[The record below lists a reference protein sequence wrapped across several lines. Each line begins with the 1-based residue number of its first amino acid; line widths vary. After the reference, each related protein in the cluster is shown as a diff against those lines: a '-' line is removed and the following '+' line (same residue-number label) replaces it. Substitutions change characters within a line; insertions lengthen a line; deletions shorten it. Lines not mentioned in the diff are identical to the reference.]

1 MESLNLYQMK
11 TYRAKVTIYEFLV
24 DTNEEINK
32 KLNFWINNIVI
43 NKTTDILYQTDQ
55 SDLIIDICRS
65 YYQYFRF

>member
-32 KLNFWINNIVI
+32 KLNFWINRIVI
-43 NKTTDILYQTDQ
+43 NKTTDTLYETDQ
-55 SDLIIDICRS
+55 SDLIINICRS

>member
-32 KLNFWINNIVI
+32 KLNFWINKIVI
-43 NKTTDILYQTDQ
+43 DKTTDTLYQTDQ
-55 SDLIIDICRS
+55 SDLIINICRI
-65 YYQYFRF
+65 YYQYFRI

>member
-1 MESLNLYQMK
+1 MK